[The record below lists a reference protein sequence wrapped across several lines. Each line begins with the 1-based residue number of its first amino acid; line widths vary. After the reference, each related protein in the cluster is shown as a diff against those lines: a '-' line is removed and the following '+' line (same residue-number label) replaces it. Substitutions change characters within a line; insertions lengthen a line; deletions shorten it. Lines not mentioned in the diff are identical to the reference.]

1 VTGRARI
8 RQAGRLA
15 VLGAVVGLALA
26 GAVAQAARDDVDLV
40 SRASGVTGAKGND
53 DSYRPQ
59 LSSDGRFIV
68 FISQASNLRS
78 DDGDGTPDV
87 YVRDLQTGTTRLVS
101 RASGAA
107 GVKSNGNAYQVAIS
121 GDGRYVA
128 FDSEATSLDP
138 DDADTGDDVYV
149 RDLQTDT
156 TTLVS
161 RAAGGAKANADT
173 DRPALSAD
181 GRLVAF
187 TSSATNL
194 DPDDGDNALDVYV
207 RDLQTHAVTLVSRAT
222 GADGAKCNEH
232 CEAPAIS
239 ADGRFVAFESRAS
252 NLDPADGDGVFDVM
266 VRDLQ
271 TSTTMLVSRA
281 SGVAGAK
288 SDGESFLPAISG
300 DGRFVAFTSSGS
312 NLDPADADAI
322 PDVYVRD
329 LQTGTTT
336 LVSRAGGATG
346 AVGNGGSDS
355 PAISSDGRYIAF
367 ASEASNLDPDDGD
380 TAVDVFVRDLQTNT
394 TTLVSR
400 AAGETGA
407 NGNAASF
414 YPALS
419 GDGRFAAF
427 YSRASNLHP
436 GDGDAIGDVFR
447 RQLGGN
453 GRPTAAA
460 DAYAA
465 APNTRLAVAAPGVL
479 ANDGDPDGDPL
490 TAQVVSGPAHG
501 TLALSPDGSFTY
513 TPTGGYS
520 DPDSFAYGVSDG
532 VDSSTATA
540 TITVNGGPAPPAPV
554 LPPPPPVLPAP
565 AVPTAK
571 PLCQARPATIV
582 GTARRDVLRGT
593 PGPDVIVAL
602 GGNDIVRGLGGH
614 DRVCA
619 GAAADRVAGGAG
631 ADRLQGGAGRDL
643 LIGDRGKDL
652 LLGGPGADTMRGGPG
667 NDRAVGGAGH
677 DRSFP

>member
-1 VTGRARI
+1 MTGRARI
-8 RQAGRLA
+8 RRAGRLA
-15 VLGAVVGLALA
+15 VLGAIVGLALA
-26 GAVAQAARDDVDLV
+26 AAVAQAARDDVDLV

-59 LSSDGRFIV
+59 LSDDGRFV
-68 FISQASNLRS
+68 AFISAASNMHP
-78 DDGDGTPDV
+78 DDSDGTPDIF
-87 YVRDLQTGTTRLVS
+87 VRDLQTGTTTLVS

-107 GVKSNGNAYQVAIS
+107 GVKANGNAYQIAIS
-121 GDGRYVA
+121 GDGRLVA
-128 FDSEATSLDP
+128 FDSEATTLDP
-138 DDADTGDDVYV
+138 DDADTADDVYV

-173 DRPALSAD
+173 DRPALSAG
-181 GRLVAF
+181 GRFVAF
-187 TSSATNL
+187 TSQATNL
-194 DPDDGDNALDVYV
+194 HPDDADGALDVFV
-207 RDLQTHAVTLVSRAT
+207 RDLQTHANTLVSRAT
-222 GADGAKCNEH
+222 GADGAKCDEH

-252 NLDPADGDGVFDVM
+252 NLDPADGDHVFDVM

-281 SGVAGAK
+281 SGVGGAK
-288 SDGESFLPAISG
+288 GDGESLSPAISG
-300 DGRFVAFTSSGS
+300 DGRFVAFGSTAS

-322 PDVYVRD
+322 PDIYVRD

-346 AVGNGGSDS
+346 VKGDGDS
-355 PAISSDGRYIAF
+355 GAPAISSDGRYVAF
-367 ASEASNLDPDDGD
+367 ASEASNLDPPDGD
-380 TAVDVFVRDLQTNT
+380 AAVDVFVRDLETNT

-400 AAGETGA
+400 AAGEAGA
-407 NGNAASF
+407 KGNAASF

-427 YSRASNLHP
+427 YSHASNLYP

-447 RQLGGN
+447 RQLSGN
-453 GRPTAAA
+453 GRPMAAA
-460 DAYAA
+460 DAYTAA
-465 APNTRLAVAAPGVL
+465 ANTALAVAAPGVL

-490 TAQVVSGPAHG
+490 TAQLVSGPAHG

-520 DPDSFAYGVSDG
+520 GPDSFAYRSSDG
-532 VDSSTATA
+532 EDSSTSTA
-540 TITVNGGPAPPAPV
+540 AITVNGGLAPPPLV
-554 LPPPPPVLPAP
+554 LPPPLPPAAP
-565 AVPTAK
+565 AAK

-593 PGPDVIVAL
+593 PRADVIVAL
-602 GGNDIVRGLGGH
+602 GGNDIVRGLGGN

-619 GAAADRVAGGAG
+619 GAGADRVEGGAG

-643 LIGDRGKDL
+643 LLGARGKDL

-667 NDRAVGGAGH
+667 KDRAVGGAGH
-677 DRSFP
+677 DRSVP